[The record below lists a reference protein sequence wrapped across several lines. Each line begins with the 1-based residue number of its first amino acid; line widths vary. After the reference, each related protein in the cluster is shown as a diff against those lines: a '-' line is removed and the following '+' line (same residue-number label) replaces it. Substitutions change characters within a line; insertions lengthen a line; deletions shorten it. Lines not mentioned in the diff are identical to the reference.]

1 LELLLARMTSVVFDM
16 LLEILVENQGVG
28 VASIRHL
35 KYWGRIVIS
44 FCYQSKSWILFG
56 RVRIAIIAI

>member
-1 LELLLARMTSVVFDM
+1 MTSVVFDM